1 MTSSS
6 YIIFIK
12 ISKLP
17 NSSFI
22 TITLPLTS
30 PYFLSLSSDKSPTSW
45 KNELQR
51 SDRVKNN
58 QKKKKRWKNKNAV
71 QTNISRKTGLKHL
84 VKGLFCIYLTF
95 FVTMYYHRFDK
106 YHHDDPA
113 LQNQLTLYQV
123 WGTRPAHLWQSRWPF
138 SCRSST
144 RPAIQNQTINLSRSL
159 Q

>member
-1 MTSSS
+1 MIRNYTRITSLSNIINDTSIVIIIIIVSSSIHHRHHCWFLIGLTLLPFRWSEPSHLQGPGDKKDQNFFSIILFTSIQDMMMTRLYIWITKVKNFHYTFLLTSSS

-58 QKKKKRWKNKNAV
+58 QK
-71 QTNISRKTGLKHL
+71 
-84 VKGLFCIYLTF
+84 
-95 FVTMYYHRFDK
+95 
-106 YHHDDPA
+106 
-113 LQNQLTLYQV
+113 
-123 WGTRPAHLWQSRWPF
+123 
-138 SCRSST
+138 
-144 RPAIQNQTINLSRSL
+144 
-159 Q
+159 